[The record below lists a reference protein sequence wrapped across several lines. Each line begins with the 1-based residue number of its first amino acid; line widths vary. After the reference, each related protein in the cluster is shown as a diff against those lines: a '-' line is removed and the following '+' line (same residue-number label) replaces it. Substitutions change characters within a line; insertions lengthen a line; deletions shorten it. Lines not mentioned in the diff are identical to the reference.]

1 MKFFFSLFLFISILN
16 AAFAQKMLVSVAGKR
31 SKIFEQRQLDASI
44 LIDTI
49 KANHLYGLGPVEN
62 LQGEILVW
70 NNNAFVTAIDPDNNP
85 LIMKNVTGLKA
96 IFFVYSDVAKWDT
109 IRVTEKINSLP
120 ELQKIIKNKAYQHG
134 RDTLSA
140 FPFLLLG
147 TIAKGKGHIMSNGEK
162 VLDVT
167 PRLLKEAS
175 RIHLFNNEQV
185 QMLGFY
191 SVKHQ
196 GVFTHYGKFI
206 HIHYQLIN
214 KKNQIGHLDDVSF
227 DSSMPIELLLAS
239 QENTL

>member
-1 MKFFFSLFLFISILN
+1 
-16 AAFAQKMLVSVAGKR
+16 ML
-31 SKIFEQRQLDASI
+31 
-44 LIDTI
+44 
-49 KANHLYGLGPVEN
+49 
-62 LQGEILVW
+62 
-70 NNNAFVTAIDPDNNP
+70 
-85 LIMKNVTGLKA
+85 
-96 IFFVYSDVAKWDT
+96 
-109 IRVTEKINSLP
+109 

-167 PRLLKEAS
+167 PGLLKEAS

-196 GVFTHYGKFI
+196 GFLLTTVSLFIFTI
-206 HIHYQLIN
+206 NSLI
-214 KKNQIGHLDDVSF
+214 KKIKLG
-227 DSSMPIELLLAS
+227 I
-239 QENTL
+239 